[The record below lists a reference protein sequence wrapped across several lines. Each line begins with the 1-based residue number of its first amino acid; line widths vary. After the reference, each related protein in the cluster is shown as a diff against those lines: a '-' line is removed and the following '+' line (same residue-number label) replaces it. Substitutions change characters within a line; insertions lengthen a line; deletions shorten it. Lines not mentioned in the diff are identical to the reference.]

1 MKSGPNPIFCEFA
14 GEANPGDLMNQDTQ
28 QQLQTVTVG
37 HTPDMDDAFMFYA
50 IAYDLI
56 DMQGLKFNH
65 VVEDIQALNDRAQRA
80 ELDMTAVSA
89 ASYPS
94 ICDKYAILS
103 VGSSVGV
110 NYGPLIISSTAKSV
124 EDLKGAKIAVPGLQT
139 TAYLLMRLAIDDV
152 EAVPMPFS
160 DIPQAVLDGKVDA
173 GLVIHE
179 WQLTYHDSGL
189 LPIIDLGSWWHQQY
203 KLPIP
208 LGLNLI
214 NRRLSPED
222 QVKVATVFRN
232 SILHSLTNQD
242 KALEYAMQYARGT
255 DLKRSRQFVGMYV
268 NQDTLTFN
276 EDCRKAL
283 EILYT
288 KAFDKGLIDRI
299 PDRDI
304 IEPEEIRED
313 AE

>member
-1 MKSGPNPIFCEFA
+1 MTNTAE
-14 GEANPGDLMNQDTQ
+14 
-28 QQLQTVTVG
+28 QLQTISVG

-50 IAYDLI
+50 IADGLI
-56 DMQGLKFNH
+56 DMQGMKFNH
-65 VVEDIQALNDRAQRA
+65 IVEDIQALNERALRA

-89 ASYPS
+89 ASYHT
-94 ICDKYAILS
+94 ICDDYAILS

-110 NYGPLIISSTAKSV
+110 NYGPLIISKTAQSV
-124 EDLKGAKIAVPGLQT
+124 EDLKGKKIAVPGLQT
-139 TAYLLMRLAIDDV
+139 TAYLLMRLAVGEV
-152 EAVPMPFS
+152 EAIPMPFS

-189 LPIIDLGSWWHQQY
+189 LPIIDLGNWWHQQY

-222 QVKVATVFRN
+222 QVRVATVFRD
-232 SILHSLTNQD
+232 SVLYSLTHQE
-242 KALEYAMQYARGT
+242 KAMEYAMQYARGT
-255 DLKRSRQFVGMYV
+255 DVKRSKQFVAMYV
-268 NQDTLTFN
+268 NEDTLTFN

-288 KAFDKGLIDRI
+288 NAFNQGLIDRI
-299 PDRDI
+299 PPRDI
-304 IEPEEIRED
+304 VEPTPI